1 MKTKIELTKKQI
13 QPNNYNIKLTR
24 GRKMK
29 YFSIILTVMVTALI
43 GRSTE
48 PQTGWWFD
56 QSNLQ
61 AFYYFNEV
69 TIDNVEIP
77 FGKPA
82 CNHDEDVNQFLSNS
96 LVECEYPGQEGTLW
110 EHYCDCDYNVLD
122 ECNKCSKLEQCAG
135 VFETSKKYSDNI
147 KAFA

>member
-1 MKTKIELTKKQI
+1 MFWWPSQL
-13 QPNNYNIKLTR
+13 
-24 GRKMK
+24 
-29 YFSIILTVMVTALI
+29 ALA
-43 GRSTE
+43 GCFDDGN
-48 PQTGWWFD
+48 QGW
-56 QSNLQ
+56 SH
-61 AFYYFNEV
+61 NEV

-122 ECNKCSKLEQCAG
+122 ECNKCGGGQFDG
-135 VFETSKKYSDNI
+135 DTNGDNLNFWD
-147 KAFA
+147 K